1 MILHRDFQK
10 QTNFCR
16 QTLCKIFEREKEKI
30 SYLKKMTASSQ
41 HQSASGA
48 TPEGLRQYYVAKI
61 EGLQLTVAER
71 NQNLRRLQAQRNELN
86 AKVRMLSEELQ
97 LLVSQQQFKVTGN
110 NYPFLPY
117 FFLARTRLIRG

>member
-1 MILHRDFQK
+1 M
-10 QTNFCR
+10 
-16 QTLCKIFEREKEKI
+16 TLRNKLIIVGKNFERYLREKNEKKK

-41 HQSASGA
+41 QQSASGA

-97 LLVSQQQFKVTGN
+97 LLVS
-110 NYPFLPY
+110 
-117 FFLARTRLIRG
+117 

>member
-1 MILHRDFQK
+1 
-10 QTNFCR
+10 
-16 QTLCKIFEREKEKI
+16 
-30 SYLKKMTASSQ
+30 MTASSQ

-110 NYPFLPY
+110 NYPFPSL